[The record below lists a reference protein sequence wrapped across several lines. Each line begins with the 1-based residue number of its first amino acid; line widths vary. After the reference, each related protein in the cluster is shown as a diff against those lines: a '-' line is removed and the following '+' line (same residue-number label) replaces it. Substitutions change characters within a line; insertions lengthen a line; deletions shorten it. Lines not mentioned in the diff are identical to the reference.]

1 MSGRRGSTMA
11 VIQAR
16 MSSSRLPG
24 KVLLPMAGEP
34 MIVRQL
40 ERTARAST
48 LDRIVVAT
56 SSDPGDD
63 QLADAL
69 TSAGIEVIR
78 GPLEDVLARY
88 QQAIATYRPDVV
100 VRMTAD
106 CPLISPT
113 IIDHVVQAFH
123 ASDAD
128 YVSNTMQPTYPDGQD
143 VEVVAADALQEAAET
158 FSDPDEREHVTLGIY
173 RQPEHFAI
181 ENVIDQTGC
190 DNSHLRWTVDTP
202 EDYHFAEAVYTN
214 LYASNPAFEY
224 DDILAFLADR
234 PEITR
239 TEADAARNAALDG
252 LDTGV
257 MHHRDQGSTP

>member
-1 MSGRRGSTMA
+1 MA

-24 KVLLPMAGEP
+24 KVLLPLADGP
-34 MIVRQL
+34 MIERQV

-63 QLADAL
+63 QLADVL
-69 TSAGIEVIR
+69 TRAGIEVIR

-88 QQAIATYRPDVV
+88 QQAIETYRPDVV

-128 YVSNTMQPTYPDGQD
+128 YVSNTMQPTYPDGLD
-143 VEVVAADALQEAAET
+143 VEVVTADAVQKAAAT
-158 FSDPDEREHVTLGIY
+158 FTDPHEREHVTLGIY
-173 RQPEHFAI
+173 RRPEHFAI
-181 ENVIDQTGC
+181 KNVIDPTGR

-202 EDYHFAEAVYTN
+202 EDYHFAQAVYAN

-224 DDILAFLADR
+224 DDILALLADM

-257 MHHRDQGSTP
+257 MRHRDQGSAP

>member
-16 MSSSRLPG
+16 MSSARLPG
-24 KVLLPMAGEP
+24 KVLLPLAGEP

-56 SSDPGDD
+56 STDPGDD
-63 QLADAL
+63 QLADVL
-69 TSAGIEVIR
+69 TGAGIEVMR
-78 GPLEDVLARY
+78 GPLEDVLTRY
-88 QQAIATYRPDVV
+88 QQAIETYRPDVV

-106 CPLISPT
+106 CPLISPA

-143 VEVVAADALQEAAET
+143 VEVVTAGVLQEAAAT
-158 FSDPDEREHVTLGIY
+158 FTDPHEREHVTLGIY
-173 RQPEHFAI
+173 RRPEHFAI
-181 ENVIDQTGC
+181 ENVIDPTGR

-202 EDYHFAEAVYTN
+202 EDYHFAEAVYAN
-214 LYASNPAFEY
+214 LYANNPAFEY
-224 DDILAFLADR
+224 DHILALLADM

-239 TEADAARNAALDG
+239 TEDDAARNAALDG

-257 MHHRDQGSTP
+257 MHHRDQGSAP